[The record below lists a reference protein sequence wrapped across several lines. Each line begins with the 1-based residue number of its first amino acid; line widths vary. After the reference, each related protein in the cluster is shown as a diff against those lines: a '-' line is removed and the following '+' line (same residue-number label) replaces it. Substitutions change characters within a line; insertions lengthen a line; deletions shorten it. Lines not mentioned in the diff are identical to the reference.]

1 MKILEELI
9 HWGSLY
15 ILVGLLVVVFIWG
28 ENLAISPFA
37 HKVFAIGLL
46 VGFGFIISRWIAEH
60 ETNFLVDRKNLTE
73 SQGKKMG
80 TD

>member
-1 MKILEELI
+1 MKILDELI

-28 ENLAISPFA
+28 ENLAMSPFA
-37 HKVFAIGLL
+37 HQVFEIGLL
-46 VGFGFIISRWIAEH
+46 VGFGFLIIHWIADH
-60 ETNFLVDRKNLTE
+60 ETNFLVDRKYLNE
-73 SQGKKMG
+73 SQGKKVG